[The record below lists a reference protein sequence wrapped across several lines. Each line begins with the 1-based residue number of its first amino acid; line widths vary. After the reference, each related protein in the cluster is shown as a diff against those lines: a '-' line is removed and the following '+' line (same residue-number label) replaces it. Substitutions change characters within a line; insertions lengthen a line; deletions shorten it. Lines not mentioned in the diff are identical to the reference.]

1 MAEHKQTVY
10 MKGNPL
16 TLVGEKVEAGDKAP
30 DFTVLANDLSPK
42 KLSAFSG
49 KKVVLTSVPSL
60 DTGVCSMMT
69 NKFNAEATDLDDD
82 TVVLT
87 ISNDLPF
94 AQARWCGAEGVEDVH
109 VLSDYKDVEF
119 GQKYGMLIDE
129 LRLLGRA
136 VFVIDK
142 DGVVRY
148 KQVVE
153 EITDEPDYEKALE
166 AVKNL

>member
-1 MAEHKQTVY
+1 MSERSQTVY
-10 MKGNPL
+10 MNGNPL
-16 TLVGEKVEAGDKAP
+16 TLRGNKVEIGDKAP

-60 DTGVCSMMT
+60 DTGVCSTMT
-69 NKFNAEATDLDDD
+69 NRFNAEASKLDDD

-109 VLSDYKDVEF
+109 VFSDYKDVDF
-119 GQKYGMLIDE
+119 GKKYGMLIDE

-136 VFVIDK
+136 IFVIDK
-142 DGVVRY
+142 DGVLRY

-153 EITDEPDYEKALE
+153 EITDEPDYDEALK
-166 AVKNL
+166 AVKKL

>member
-16 TLVGEKVEAGDKAP
+16 TLVGDKVETGDKAP

-109 VLSDYKDVEF
+109 VFSDYKDVEF